1 MVMAVVP
8 TMLAPLANW
17 RRAPRR
23 PPALRA
29 GDVVAVLAPASA
41 AHPRRIRQGARALER
56 LGFVVR
62 VYRQAFARHGHF
74 AGSDRQRAAA
84 LRRALLDPAVRAVIF
99 TRGGF
104 GSARLLPLVEAAL
117 VHSRP
122 KIVVGYSDATSL
134 LTFLTGKLGWVT
146 FHGPMVA
153 TDFPELAATDRS
165 ALLDM
170 LQGERPKPLRLAA
183 TIRSGVAE
191 GRLFGGCLS
200 ILVSL
205 LGTPYAASLA
215 GRIAF
220 IEDVN
225 EEPYSLDRMLTQ
237 LRQSGELGKARGIV
251 FGEMKNCGS
260 RRELLAVLRER
271 TADLGI
277 PVAFGLPSGHGRG
290 KRTLA
295 LGARARLDA
304 GRRVLEIVERGV
316 SK

>member
-1 MVMAVVP
+1 
-8 TMLAPLANW
+8 
-17 RRAPRR
+17 
-23 PPALRA
+23 
-29 GDVVAVLAPASA
+29 VLAPASA
-41 AHPRRIRQGARALER
+41 SSPGRIRRGARQLER
-56 LGFVVR
+56 LGFDVR
-62 VYRQAFARHGHF
+62 VYRQAFARRGHF
-74 AGSDRQRAAA
+74 AGRDRQRASA
-84 LRRALLDPAVRAVIF
+84 LRTALADPAVRAIIF

-104 GSARLLPLVEAAL
+104 GSARLLPLVDRDCAR
-117 VHSRP
+117 SRP

-153 TDFPELAATDRS
+153 TDFPNLAAVDRS

-170 LQGERPKPLRLAA
+170 LCGKLPKPLRLTT

-205 LGTPYAASLA
+205 LGTPYAPSLE
-215 GRIAF
+215 GRIVF
-220 IEDVN
+220 LEDVN

-237 LRQSGELGKARGIV
+237 LRQSGELGKARAIV

-260 RRELLAVLRER
+260 RRELLAVLRDR

-295 LGARARLDA
+295 LGVRARLDTS
-304 GRRVLEIVERGV
+304 RRLLEMIEPGV
-316 SK
+316 SP

>member
-1 MVMAVVP
+1 VI
-8 TMLAPLANW
+8 
-17 RRAPRR
+17 
-23 PPALRA
+23 
-29 GDVVAVLAPASA
+29 AVLAPASA
-41 AHPRRIRQGARALER
+41 AHPGRIRRGARQLER
-56 LGFVVR
+56 LGFDVR

-74 AGSDRQRAAA
+74 AGRDRQRASA
-84 LRRALLDPAVRAVIF
+84 LRTALADPAVRAIIF

-104 GSARLLPLVEAAL
+104 GSARLLPLVDGDFAR
-117 VHSRP
+117 SRP

-153 TDFPELAATDRS
+153 TDFPKLAAVDRS

-170 LQGERPKPLRLAA
+170 LCGKPPKPLRLTT

-205 LGTPYAASLA
+205 LGTPYAPSLG
-215 GRIAF
+215 GRIVF
-220 IEDVN
+220 LEDVN

-260 RRELLAVLRER
+260 RRELLAVLRDR
-271 TADLGI
+271 TAELGI
-277 PVAFGLPSGHGRG
+277 PVAFGLLSGHGRG

-295 LGARARLDA
+295 LGVRARLDTS
-304 GRRVLEIVERGV
+304 RRLLEMVEPGV
-316 SK
+316 SP